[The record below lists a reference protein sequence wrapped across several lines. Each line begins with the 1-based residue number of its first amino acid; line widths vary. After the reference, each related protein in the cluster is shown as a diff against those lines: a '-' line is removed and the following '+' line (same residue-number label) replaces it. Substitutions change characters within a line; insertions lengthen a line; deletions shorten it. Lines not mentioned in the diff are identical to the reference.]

1 VATKRAG
8 SEESTIAALETL
20 CWVCRQYKRL
30 TGEHHTFAPTAGVGK
45 EFGVELDPTDKEM
58 IADLRTRGLFNKK
71 ALLDRSSFIMVSLN
85 TQLTKHQSS
94 EDPNTAS
101 PSRPPRIN
109 VTVKSPNRSWTFGYF
124 EYYAAR
130 RIIDMIVQ
138 DRAVK
143 WIDDNT
149 MKVTSASSEAVI
161 TTDITP
167 DGLSSIMEHEFNER
181 ERRWMPDN
189 ERMRQAINFF
199 SPQQIAKE
207 YGGEDAARDTKQTAA
222 KPDKP
227 AKAERA
233 PKQERPKAERPSGLI
248 PLPTLLEDTDIDAKE
263 ARTALRKMGTEKPAH
278 GRWEFTAAE
287 AKAIKPKIVAQ
298 VKKMRK

>member
-1 VATKRAG
+1 
-8 SEESTIAALETL
+8 
-20 CWVCRQYKRL
+20 
-30 TGEHHTFAPTAGVGK
+30 
-45 EFGVELDPTDKEM
+45 
-58 IADLRTRGLFNKK
+58 
-71 ALLDRSSFIMVSLN
+71 
-85 TQLTKHQSS
+85 
-94 EDPNTAS
+94 
-101 PSRPPRIN
+101 
-109 VTVKSPNRSWTFGYF
+109 
-124 EYYAAR
+124 
-130 RIIDMIVQ
+130 MIVQ

-143 WIDDNT
+143 WVDDNT
-149 MKVTSASSEAVI
+149 MRVTSLSGEATI

-227 AKAERA
+227 AKAEKQ
-233 PKQERPKAERPSGLI
+233 PKADKPKAERPSGLI
-248 PLPTLLEDTDIDAKE
+248 PLPTLLSDTDIDAKE

-278 GRWEFTAAE
+278 GRWEFTPAE